1 MVSLIANTGIMV
13 MAVYYYLRT
22 SSQIQNPDDMRTIDS
37 LKYIFFEVLLGMIL
51 LSFSIVISGIR
62 LDFRFLLF
70 IFSAKYLGR
79 KITSSTILVL
89 GALRFIWGFDS
100 IAQINMIIS
109 IALAIALPLIVNY
122 THNKL
127 SDLSQLF
134 LMGTLNMTLTTFV
147 TSFFVSDKS
156 LLLMIALLLF
166 GSGYLMI
173 VLLHWLIKDLKKLIG
188 SVNTDHLTSL
198 QNVRAFNDHLA
209 NIEQQKKAVML
220 GVIDIDDF
228 KNYNDHFGHDI
239 GDEILKQ
246 LARIFEQNKVTNT
259 TFYRIGGEEFAVLIE
274 TKNSDKAESFLK
286 NLLDAIASQPLWLP
300 ESEPLHMT
308 VSIGGAIRKENETLK
323 KTFHR
328 ADVALYKAKANGKNQ
343 VVIALPQQ
351 PKIR

>member
-1 MVSLIANTGIMV
+1 MSYVAPLK
-13 MAVYYYLRT
+13 
-22 SSQIQNPDDMRTIDS
+22 DM
-37 LKYIFFEVLLGMIL
+37 
-51 LSFSIVISGIR
+51 
-62 LDFRFLLF
+62 LF
-70 IFSAKYLGR
+70 DIE
-79 KITSSTILVL
+79 
-89 GALRFIWGFDS
+89 
-100 IAQINMIIS
+100 
-109 IALAIALPLIVNY
+109 
-122 THNKL
+122 
-127 SDLSQLF
+127 
-134 LMGTLNMTLTTFV
+134 
-147 TSFFVSDKS
+147 
-156 LLLMIALLLF
+156 
-166 GSGYLMI
+166 
-173 VLLHWLIKDLKKLIG
+173 
-188 SVNTDHLTSL
+188 
-198 QNVRAFNDHLA
+198 HLA

-286 NLLDAIASQPLWLP
+286 NLLDTIASQPLWLP

-343 VVIALPQQ
+343 LVIALPQQ

>member
-13 MAVYYYLRT
+13 MAVYYYFRKR
-22 SSQIQNPDDMRTIDS
+22 SQTQNPDDMRTIEL

-89 GALRFIWGFDS
+89 GILRFMWGFDS

-109 IALAIALPLIVNY
+109 VVLAIALPLIVNY
-122 THNKL
+122 AHNKL

-134 LMGTLNMTLTTFV
+134 LMGTLNMTLTAFA

-286 NLLDAIASQPLWLP
+286 NLLDTIASQPLWLP

>member
-13 MAVYYYLRT
+13 MAVYYYFRKR
-22 SSQIQNPDDMRTIDS
+22 SQTQNPDDMRTIEL

-89 GALRFIWGFDS
+89 GILRFMWGFDS

-109 IALAIALPLIVNY
+109 VVLAIALPLIVNY
-122 THNKL
+122 AHNKL

-134 LMGTLNMTLTTFV
+134 LMGTLNMTLTAFA

-286 NLLDAIASQPLWLP
+286 NLLDTIASQPLWLP

-308 VSIGGAIRKENETLK
+308 VSIGGAIKKEHETLK
-323 KTFHR
+323 KTLKR

-343 VVIALPQQ
+343 LVIALPQQ

>member
-13 MAVYYYLRT
+13 MAVYYYFRKR
-22 SSQIQNPDDMRTIDS
+22 SQTQNPDDMRTIEL

-89 GALRFIWGFDS
+89 GILRFMWGFDS

-109 IALAIALPLIVNY
+109 VVLAIALPLIVNY
-122 THNKL
+122 AHNKL

-134 LMGTLNMTLTTFV
+134 LMGTLNMTLTAFA

-286 NLLDAIASQPLWLP
+286 NLLDTIASQPLWLP

-343 VVIALPQQ
+343 LVIALPQQ